1 MLRPRCAPILW
12 CTALVA
18 GLGCG
23 GKVDR
28 SEPAGVP
35 QAATD
40 SVNLATSSGSATPIR
55 FAIEVGSDSMRTVY
69 VLLNREDSQ
78 VGWVTVFR
86 EGERIFLR
94 ERCEIEDCGVPAA
107 VCGAAI
113 PLIRNI
119 AGAGIIEVE
128 WTGMTSVLD
137 SITGCEMREPA
148 APGEYTARFCFSR
161 DARIEGEGDPTHAAP
176 GRLVGAT
183 CIEKEF
189 NLRLR
194 QVVLGI

>member
-1 MLRPRCAPILW
+1 MPKLRCAPILW
-12 CTALVA
+12 SSVLIL
-18 GLGCG
+18 GLGCT
-23 GKVDR
+23 GKPDQA
-28 SEPAGVP
+28 EPVAEP
-35 QAATD
+35 QAPTD

-55 FAIEVGSDSMRTVY
+55 FAIEVSSDSMRTVY

-119 AGAGIIEVE
+119 AVAGFIEVE

-137 SITGCEMREPA
+137 SITGCEVRQPA

-161 DARIEGEGDPTHAAP
+161 DARLEGEGDPTRAVV

-183 CIEKEF
+183 CTEQAF
-189 NLRLR
+189 SLRQR
-194 QVVLGI
+194 QVVWGI